1 MLLSPQL
8 VSAATA
14 LQTLYTMERN
24 AQVNG
29 GWMSG
34 LFHFCQHE
42 SI

>member
-1 MLLSPQL
+1 MLLSLQL

-14 LQTLYTMERN
+14 LQTLATMERN